1 LSWKERVANKLPKL
15 VVGEYWFVY
24 DANIFIDDIGLSE
37 LGFVPDLLEI
47 FGRSA
52 QILDLSFLNEKLL
65 NVFKPDDFDVFV
77 FPGRGAQ
84 TVKGS
89 LDLKGIDVRAKRIG
103 LRNPRVELER
113 FYCPQSENVVVVDD
127 VVSSGVTAKEVFK
140 QGDLNK
146 ASLAVWL
153 MQDPRDNRLSC
164 YQNVFAGFLVKGN
177 KGRVAI
183 NSLSTFIEDSE
194 IRKDFAQRYSRN
206 FQGFVDFF
214 ETLEELE
221 VSRVF

>member
-1 LSWKERVANKLPKL
+1 MSWKERVANKLPKL

-24 DANIFIDDIGLSE
+24 DANIFIDDIGLGK
-37 LGFVPDLLEI
+37 LGFVPDLLEM
-47 FGRSA
+47 FGHSA

-65 NVFKPDDFDVFV
+65 NAFKPDDFDVFV

-89 LDLKGIDVRAKRIG
+89 LGFKGIDVKAKRIG
-103 LRNPRVELER
+103 LRNPRADVEK
-113 FYCPQSENVVVVDD
+113 FHSPQSKSVVVVDD
-127 VVSSGVTAKEVFK
+127 VVSSGVTAKEVFD
-140 QGDLNK
+140 QGDLHK

-153 MQDPRDNRLSC
+153 MQDPRDNLLGC
-164 YQNVFAGFLVKGN
+164 YENIFTGFLVKGN

-194 IRKDFAQRYSRN
+194 IRNDFARRHSRN

-221 VSRVF
+221 VCRVF